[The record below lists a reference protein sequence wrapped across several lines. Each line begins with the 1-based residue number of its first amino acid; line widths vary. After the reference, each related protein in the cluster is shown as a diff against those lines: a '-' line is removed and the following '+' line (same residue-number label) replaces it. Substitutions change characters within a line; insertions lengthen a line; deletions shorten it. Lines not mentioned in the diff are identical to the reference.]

1 MAIAKSTGQEA
12 GATLHGAAV
21 TAFTG
26 SDVAWERCA
35 ERAALAY
42 RTGDTSA
49 SARLWAEALEIAE
62 QHFGRGDPRLAT
74 SLTNQAL
81 VMRRRR
87 LDYQAKQLFERALG
101 VWEDSWRWIYL
112 MTPGHPW
119 IDHQQE
125 HSDQLAVYD
134 QGARTYFTALTERG
148 RRATIALERYDELPA
163 GGLDEWLEI
172 KPRRPSDL
180 RKLLAAVLLIAPR
193 PSFEHN

>member
-1 MAIAKSTGQEA
+1 
-12 GATLHGAAV
+12 
-21 TAFTG
+21 
-26 SDVAWERCA
+26 VAWERCA

-42 RTGDTSA
+42 RTGDPSV
-49 SARLWAEALEIAE
+49 SSRLWAEALEIAD
-62 QHFGRGDPRLAT
+62 QHFARGDPRLAT

-87 LDYQAKQLFERALG
+87 QDYQAQQLFERALA
-101 VWEDSWRWIYL
+101 VWDDCWRWVYL

-119 IDHQQE
+119 IDQKQVQ
-125 HSDQLAVYD
+125 SDQLAVYD
-134 QGARTYFTALTERG
+134 ESARTYFSALTERG
-148 RRATIALERYDELPA
+148 RKATATLERYDELPE

-193 PSFEHN
+193 PTF

>member
-1 MAIAKSTGQEA
+1 MAIAKSTGQEV

-21 TAFTG
+21 TGFTG
-26 SDVAWERCA
+26 PDVAWERCA
-35 ERAALAY
+35 ERAAMAY
-42 RTGDTSA
+42 RAGDPSV
-49 SARLWAEALEIAE
+49 SSRLWAEAFEIAD

-87 LDYQAKQLFERALG
+87 QDYQAQQLFERALG
-101 VWEDSWRWIYL
+101 VWDDCWRWIYL
-112 MTPGHPW
+112 MTPGHPST
-119 IDHQQE
+119 HHE
-125 HSDQLAVYD
+125 HSDRLEVYD
-134 QGARTYFTALTERG
+134 QGARTYFSALAERG
-148 RRATIALERYDELPA
+148 RKATATLERYDELPT

-193 PSFEHN
+193 PTF